1 MVRSSEDAFLTTFAG
16 GFTLA
21 QMPIMMALASYY
33 PDPLFAMYTTN
44 LRNVSGT
51 KDMLDIEVED
61 FSASVLYLGTSAV
74 TALFALASQRADLS
88 SSTYYTAD
96 MLEDLHMWD
105 LGFWTAVLM
114 QHACMVTFMCSPI
127 DWYFLTLTVTGITLM
142 LMLLSRL
149 PLVQAGRSRENILML
164 ICGLLYITLYSAV
177 RRHGHAGFFA
187 GLLTMDALILIGHTF
202 DATPDMR
209 TVGNG
214 RLCYTAGMSMM
225 LLVSYTVH

>member
-1 MVRSSEDAFLTTFAG
+1 MTSLAG

-21 QMPIMMALASYY
+21 QLPIMMALVSYY

-61 FSASVLYLGTSAV
+61 FSASVLYIGTSAV
-74 TALFALASQRADLS
+74 AALFALASRKAELDS
-88 SSTYYTAD
+88 SNFYTVEI
-96 MLEDLHMWD
+96 LEDLQMWD
-105 LGFWTAVLM
+105 MTFWTTVML
-114 QHACMVTFMCSPI
+114 QHSCVVTFMCSPI

-164 ICGLLYITLYSAV
+164 LCGLLFMMLYSAV

-187 GLLTMDALILIGHTF
+187 GLLTMDSLILIGHTF
-202 DATPDMR
+202 DSSPDMK

-214 RLCYTAGMSMM
+214 RLCYTSGMSAMI
-225 LLVSYTVH
+225 LVSYIQA